1 MPLYVYQ
8 CAQGHTTEAYRKIA
22 EMDDPLACECGL
34 ETKKII
40 TPVMFNAGFLGSHRN
55 PGYQCP
61 VTNEWV
67 ESKRK
72 RLNIMAKHDLVEYTG
87 RTAPK
92 PEA

>member
-8 CAQGHTTEAYRKIA
+8 CEKGHTTEAYRSIS
-22 EMDDPLACECGL
+22 EMDNCPVCDCGL

-40 TPVMFNAGFLGSHRN
+40 TPVMFTASFLGSHRN
-55 PGYQCP
+55 PGYKCP

-72 RLNIMAKHDLVEYTG
+72 RLNIMAKHDLVEYAG
-87 RTAPK
+87 KK
-92 PEA
+92 PEIS

>member
-8 CAQGHTTEAYRKIA
+8 CAQGHTTEAYRPIA
-22 EMDDPLACECGL
+22 ELDNCPACDCGL

-40 TPVMFNAGFLGSHRN
+40 TPVMINGAFLGSYRN
-55 PGYQCP
+55 PGYKCP
-61 VTNEWV
+61 VTNQWV
-67 ESKRK
+67 DTKRE